1 MQILSKKWGYIHAPR
16 EKKQKQKCIAWPGFL
31 HMSHFWFKTWEVSM
45 EDDGGEGHQRIM
57 MVE

>member
-1 MQILSKKWGYIHAPR
+1 MHQGK
-16 EKKQKQKCIAWPGFL
+16 KKQKQKCVAWPGFL

-45 EDDGGEGHQRIM
+45 EDDGGEGHHRIM